1 MAFTCVWFTFG
12 FLLERKAIMSVQYRP
27 VAGDSR
33 KRGLVFCIAGALVM
47 CAGVLVWSF
56 NRVTL
61 AEEAIVQP
69 IPSDPDA
76 LPDEE
81 EKHTGDYDEMF
92 GHLPE
97 GQRNEFKRQR
107 IMMKYVLSNPEFM
120 RTGRI
125 PKEVLARLK

>member
-1 MAFTCVWFTFG
+1 
-12 FLLERKAIMSVQYRP
+12 MSVQYRP

-33 KRGLVFCIAGALVM
+33 KRGLVLCIAGALVM

-81 EKHTGDYDEMF
+81 EEHTGDYDEMF

>member
-1 MAFTCVWFTFG
+1 
-12 FLLERKAIMSVQYRP
+12 MSVQYRP

-33 KRGLVFCIAGALVM
+33 KRGLVLCIAGALVM
-47 CAGVLVWSF
+47 CGGVLVWSF

-81 EKHTGDYDEMF
+81 EEHTGDYDEMLEKF
-92 GHLPE
+92 Y
-97 GQRNEFKRQR
+97 Q
-107 IMMKYVLSNPEFM
+107 NPEKEP
-120 RTGRI
+120 I
-125 PKEVLARLK
+125 PIFIGFPCAKDSSWSERYPGKSNAVI